1 MIKEKDLREM
11 RPNVRYAD
19 GQNITLGTL
28 QTVLQNAANENGIDV
43 AFYTD
48 EVKCGGLI
56 GGSVE
61 PCLVL
66 YHPQHEKDYFKLCI
80 RVKHQGNY
88 AFVSVHDFGVSTQ
101 MGNEGSKENLKN
113 IMKSGSGAE
122 KAGALLGAGLR
133 LMFKGGANK
142 QKLEEEQMW
151 YTVVSDIFDQL
162 LS

>member
-1 MIKEKDLREM
+1 
-11 RPNVRYAD
+11 
-19 GQNITLGTL
+19 
-28 QTVLQNAANENGIDV
+28 
-43 AFYTD
+43 
-48 EVKCGGLI
+48 
-56 GGSVE
+56 
-61 PCLVL
+61 
-66 YHPQHEKDYFKLCI
+66 
-80 RVKHQGNY
+80 
-88 AFVSVHDFGVSTQ
+88 